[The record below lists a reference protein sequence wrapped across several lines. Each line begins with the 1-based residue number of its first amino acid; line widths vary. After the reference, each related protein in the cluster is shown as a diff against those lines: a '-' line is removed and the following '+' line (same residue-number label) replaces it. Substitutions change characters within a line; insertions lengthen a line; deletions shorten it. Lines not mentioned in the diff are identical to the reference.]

1 MVVHLS
7 NVNNTKFSAIQI
19 YPLLGLKAIRTKRGG
34 AWRAWSIIRNL
45 DPRGAGV
52 VQQQEA
58 DQLAAQSGIP
68 GRRWKR
74 WVAQAID
81 EGFIHTYTR
90 HRDGQAINVFGY
102 SGAVSVAQLLECN
115 SVGKRMV
122 DLSIDLLIRHNC
134 LSYVWAA
141 YLSTFDDRPVSR
153 TTLRISSGV
162 PERTQVRY
170 EDGLRIL
177 KYQNFA
183 VSKWPAENIAGIQE
197 FFIPHAFVW
206 IDPDSGGKS
215 CRLENSRLQG
225 RQRSWYS
232 TPPRRFQQAC

>member
-1 MVVHLS
+1 
-7 NVNNTKFSAIQI
+7 
-19 YPLLGLKAIRTKRGG
+19 
-34 AWRAWSIIRNL
+34 
-45 DPRGAGV
+45 
-52 VQQQEA
+52 
-58 DQLAAQSGIP
+58 
-68 GRRWKR
+68 
-74 WVAQAID
+74 
-81 EGFIHTYTR
+81 
-90 HRDGQAINVFGY
+90 
-102 SGAVSVAQLLECN
+102 
-115 SVGKRMV
+115 MV

-197 FFIPHAFVW
+197 FFIPSRFCVV
-206 IDPDSGGKS
+206 DPNSGEKVVAWRIPDYRVVKEAGI
-215 CRLENSRLQG
+215 Q
-225 RQRSWYS
+225 
-232 TPPRRFQQAC
+232 PRRAGSNRRVNRELKKSSGKCRPGSR